1 MSTIMAVLL
10 NGIAELE
17 YDRNKILPDYQA
29 AYLDK
34 MDMQMDEGIQIGEEL
49 IARPDLNQRAQFIS
63 ANLVHSIKTND
74 EPKAAALCTYLAVRI
89 PDLKQVKIEDR
100 DGEVSVELV
109 FDQEYRKQVAVQLT
123 SLH

>member
-1 MSTIMAVLL
+1 MSSIMAVLL

-17 YDRNKILPDYQA
+17 YDRDKVLPDYQA

-34 MDMQMDEGIQIGEEL
+34 MDVQMKEGISIGEEL
-49 IARPDLNQRAQFIS
+49 ISD
-63 ANLVHSIKTND
+63 
-74 EPKAAALCTYLAVRI
+74 LAVRL
-89 PDLKQVKIEDR
+89 PELKQVKIEDH

>member
-1 MSTIMAVLL
+1 MSSIMAVLL

-17 YDRNKILPDYQA
+17 YNRDKVLPDYQA

-34 MDMQMDEGIQIGEEL
+34 MDVQMKEGISIGEEL
-49 IARPDLNQRAQFIS
+49 ISDPDLNQRAQFIS
-63 ANLVHSIKTND
+63 ANLVHAIKTND
-74 EPKAAALCTYLAVRI
+74 EPKAAALCTYLAVRL
-89 PDLKQVKIEDR
+89 PELKQVKIEDH